1 LPVKYKES
9 DTPIHFSDYATLL
22 RERCPALF
30 TPEVV
35 LVTEFGRA
43 LHASCGW
50 VAARV
55 EYVIKHDSGATLVVH
70 VGADMFLRKA
80 YRPDDW
86 HHDLS
91 VCDSQGQLRTGPERE
106 FSVAGP
112 LCFAGDYLN
121 RNVWLPVNVAAGDYL
136 VVHDSGAYTFSMW
149 SVYNSRQFPAVIGYD
164 EADESFQCLKP
175 RQSLEQ
181 IVDFWA
187 SGE

>member
-1 LPVKYKES
+1 LPAKYKDS
-9 DTPIHFSDYATLL
+9 DTPIDFPDYATLL

-30 TPEVV
+30 APEVV

-50 VAARV
+50 VVSKV
-55 EYVIKHDSGATLVVH
+55 EYVIQHDSGSTLIVH

-80 YRPDDW
+80 YVPDDW
-86 HHDLS
+86 HHDIS
-91 VCDSQGQLRTGPERE
+91 VCDSKGQLHTGPERE

-121 RNVWLPVNVAAGDYL
+121 RSVSLPVNVSEGDYII
-136 VVHDSGAYTFSMW
+136 VHDSGAYTFSMW
-149 SVYNSRQFPAVIGYD
+149 SMYNSRQFPAVIGYN
-164 EADESFQCLKP
+164 EADKNFHCLRP

-187 SGE
+187 GG